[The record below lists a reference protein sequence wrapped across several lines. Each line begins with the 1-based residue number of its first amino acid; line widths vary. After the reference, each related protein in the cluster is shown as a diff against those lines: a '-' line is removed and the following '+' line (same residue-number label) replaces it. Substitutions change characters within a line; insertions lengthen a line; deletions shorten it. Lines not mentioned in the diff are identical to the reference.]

1 MHRKSKGR
9 KGKKPNHAELHL
21 SHLIRWSVWLPTQ
34 SMPNNL
40 CKAQRLTV
48 SCVARLPH
56 QPLAWFFG
64 CYQQV
69 TKAENISNNDLIRK
83 PELKRT

>member
-1 MHRKSKGR
+1 MVGLVADSI
-9 KGKKPNHAELHL
+9 HAKQPLQG
-21 SHLIRWSVWLPTQ
+21 STPDGFMRRAS
-34 SMPNNL
+34 
-40 CKAQRLTV
+40 
-48 SCVARLPH
+48 PH